1 MSYNSKELDVLKIK
15 IDNKKLHS
23 KDANLNPVLAKHCF
37 IQLLVAPPK
46 SGKSN
51 LVGNIL
57 CNSKFYGL
65 DYWDEIV
72 YFSPTCD
79 IDKTSKSFLDKM
91 DNVTKISD
99 HDDLKNM
106 NNLITSI
113 IDEQKAV
120 DEEDRERKLLVF
132 DDCIGYFDK
141 SSVLGHLATRYRHY
155 NISVIICSQQYK
167 KIPLIMRNCATAI
180 IFFNLGN
187 KKEFEKIFDEFGRSF
202 GENFLDVILPY
213 LKERYSFIFVNV
225 EDQKVYS
232 NFNKLLMEK

>member
-1 MSYNSKELDVLKIK
+1 MSLDVLKVK
-15 IDNKKLHS
+15 KDNFKYDP
-23 KDANLNPVLAKHCF
+23 KDLRLNPILAKHCF

-57 CNSKFYGL
+57 CNSHFYGL
-65 DYWDEIV
+65 DYWDEII

-79 IDKTSKSFLDKM
+79 IDKTAKSFLDKM

-106 NNLITSI
+106 NNMITTI
-113 IDEQKAV
+113 IDEQKET
-120 DEEDRERKLLVF
+120 EEDKRERKLLVF

-167 KIPLIMRNCATAI
+167 KIPLILRNCATSI
-180 IFFNLGN
+180 IYFNLGN

-202 GENFLDVILPY
+202 GENFLNVTMPA
-213 LKERYSFIFVNV
+213 LKEPYSFIFINV

-232 NFNKLLMEK
+232 NFNKLLLEK